1 MENSLLP
8 NLFDNHPPFQI
19 DGNFG
24 LVSGIIRMILSREGE
39 AIPALPKE
47 WKDGS
52 VKGFK
57 IEGGHRIDLEWKDYK
72 VVTKRVY
79 DK

>member
-24 LVSGIIRMILSREGE
+24 LVSGIVRMILGREGE
-39 AIPALPKE
+39 LLPALPSV

-52 VKGFK
+52 IKGFK
-57 IEGGHRIDLEWKDYK
+57 LPGGSLIDLVWEDYK
-72 VVTKRVY
+72 VVSKERY
-79 DK
+79 